1 MKYIHIKSLDKYHP
15 GYRDRTLQ
23 WAKIYFKMVQ
33 GDPDFELIDNEID
46 KWRFVA
52 MILLELQA
60 QKPLPN
66 IDRYWIQKGFN
77 LAVRPMHDTINAL
90 KSNIIHVT
98 EDNFERYVDKIKSKT
113 EIKSNNI
120 MTDAEFDFLWKNYPG
135 TSEQK
140 GSKAKAKLKLQ
151 AKGFNHTYAECG
163 KAFDYYKDNSD
174 NVSKGYVKNMTTF
187 VNGGF
192 IQQTL
197 DSMKESDIQDTYT
210 YACPDGCKG
219 DKKEVSDLN
228 NLYSL
233 CNVCNKK
240 RIKEK

>member
-15 GYRDRTLQ
+15 GYKDRTLQ

-113 EIKSNNI
+113 EIKSNNV

-140 GSKAKAKLKLQ
+140 GSRAKAKLKLQ
-151 AKGFNHTYAECG
+151 AKGFKHSYAECG
-163 KAFDYYKDNSD
+163 KAFDYYKNNSD
-174 NVSKGYVKNMTTF
+174 NVSKGYVQNMTTF
-187 VNGGF
+187 INGDF

-197 DSMKESDIQDTYT
+197 DSMKESNTQETNTYV
-210 YACPDGCKG
+210 CPDGCKE
-219 DKKEVSDLN
+219 DEKFISDLPN
-228 NLYSL
+228 PYSL